1 MSSNLSTLADR
12 LQAKLNGATE
22 KDLVVA
28 DQELV
33 ELMDVHLDEV
43 SGASIHGSGHVSG
56 HVSGH
61 GSVGREVQMD
71 QP

>member
-22 KDLVVA
+22 QNLVVA

-33 ELMDVHLDEV
+33 ELMDAHLDEV
-43 SGASIHGSGHVSG
+43 SGAAAHGSAHGSGHVSG
-56 HVSGH
+56 H
-61 GSVGREVQMD
+61 GSIGKQVEMAE
-71 QP
+71 

>member
-22 KDLVVA
+22 KNLVVA

-43 SGASIHGSGHVSG
+43 SGAAIHGSAHVSG

-61 GSVGREVQMD
+61 GSVGQQAEIAD
-71 QP
+71 

>member
-12 LQAKLNGATE
+12 LQAKLNGATD
-22 KDLVVA
+22 KNLVVA

-33 ELMDVHLDEV
+33 ELMDAHLDEV
-43 SGASIHGSGHVSG
+43 SGAAVHGSAHVSG

-61 GSVGREVQMD
+61 GSVGREVEIGQ
-71 QP
+71 